1 MDHEQAVGQN
11 ATERYLLDELD
22 PEQRDQFE
30 EHFFDCQDCA
40 TDVRVAAMFV
50 EHSKEILAEPPVDL
64 PAHEADP
71 NPPKKHWLDW
81 LRPAFAVPAMA
92 LLLLIV
98 GYQNLIQLP
107 QLQSAANQPHVLPAI
122 SLNLLTYSSNSEPIT
137 IAPGQSFL
145 VNLIIPPG
153 DRYSSYQVDLYN
165 PKGQIDS
172 SLPVRAVSS
181 ASTWP
186 IQIPGANRQSG
197 TYKLAV
203 QGRTADGQTKE
214 VGSSSFELQIQK

>member
-22 PEQRDQFE
+22 PDQRDQFE
-30 EHFFDCQDCA
+30 EHFFDCQHCA

-50 EHSKEILAEPPVDL
+50 EHSKEVLAEPPADSS
-64 PAHEADP
+64 AREADF
-71 NPPKKHWLDW
+71 NSTKKRWLGW
-81 LRPAFAVPAMA
+81 LRPAFAVPVMA
-92 LLLLIV
+92 LLLLVV
-98 GYQNLIQLP
+98 GYQNLVQFP
-107 QLQSAANQPHVLPAI
+107 QLQSAASQPHVLPAI
-122 SLNLLTYSSNSEPIT
+122 SLNLLTYGSNSEPIT
-137 IAPGQSFL
+137 VAPGQSFL

-153 DRYSSYQVDLYN
+153 DRFSSYQVDLYN
-165 PKGQIDS
+165 PQGKIDS

-186 IQIPGANRQSG
+186 IQIPGANRESG